1 MCRFLTDEKTTK
13 RVAETSVSDS
23 HASAEKRIHTAR
35 KVLQCSQSSHRPP
48 SAVRRLCA
56 SEKPA
61 PVGARRAPCERFPA
75 RCQRKWRRL
84 TDHARFAS
92 VDAVFHSRHRTAA
105 GRTNGQAGGL
115 QFLFVLFLSDGEKN
129 ALFIFSESAFPS
141 RSYTDGARR
150 ARSPNR
156 RRSDCFRGRR

>member
-75 RCQRKWRRL
+75 RCQRKWRRV

-105 GRTNGQAGGL
+105 GRTDDRTERSRL
-115 QFLFVLFLSDGEKN
+115 LFVLFLFVQEKDTF
-129 ALFIFSESAFPS
+129 LSFTKEKICTFLRREKRYQKS
-141 RSYTDGARR
+141 R
-150 ARSPNR
+150 
-156 RRSDCFRGRR
+156 

>member
-115 QFLFVLFLSDGEKN
+115 RLLFVLFLYVQEKN
-129 ALFIFSESAFPS
+129 TFLSFPKEKEKACYRMLFFFIPPRCNS
-141 RSYTDGARR
+141 RKVPRNS
-150 ARSPNR
+150 S
-156 RRSDCFRGRR
+156 